1 MGLPSQSAAQEEINA
16 PKQTVLI
23 VEDDADNATTLDLLL
38 QLEHRYQSFYFA
50 SAEEVLT
57 NLDVIQAER
66 PALFILD
73 YFLPKMNGLDL
84 YNQLHATEGL
94 EQVPVILVTGN
105 LLTDT
110 QRVQLAERGLV
121 MINKPY
127 DIDDMLDTIRQ
138 LTP

>member
-38 QLEHRYQSFYFA
+38 QIEHRYQSFYFA